1 MARFTAVIFAFI
13 ASTNLLLEVMG
24 QACSTSGIRGGISG
38 CECVFLG
45 ACDAHGAQKAGLN
58 ISNHLPSGLELFG
71 YALPGRNLA
80 YLCEGGTVGILY
92 DCNSR
97 IPLYAATVIYGS
109 QLSGPDPG
117 GRPKIPFRLSKRLLR
132 NFQQSNKDYLGANK
146 RRVCY
151 RKRSRYTREIVDKK
165 WFLAK
170 RLADKKRFS
179 GVCDGSDTFKVAMH
193 RGHLIA
199 SQYGRGDQSKK
210 IATFVYTNAV
220 PQFGDFN
227 SNPWKDCEVKL
238 VNNWGKNYCAID
250 GSTNV
255 QMFILV
261 GAFPSTESGP
271 SETRYFGRN
280 GFSDYQDTKYRVNV
294 PTEMWTAACCTFEYA
309 DRRGTTRTVTKST
322 AFWRENTPDQITP
335 CHELDVTS
343 LVRRLKEKSREGNIN
358 LFPYSSACNK
368 LTNFIKL
375 SG

>member
-24 QACSTSGIRGGISG
+24 QACSTSGITGGISG

-210 IATFVYTNAV
+210 IATFVYTNAD
-220 PQFGDFN
+220 PSLGILIQTRG
-227 SNPWKDCEVKL
+227 KTVKL
-238 VNNWGKNYCAID
+238 NSLIIGAK
-250 GSTNV
+250 TTV
-255 QMFILV
+255 QSMGQRMFKCLSLLV
-261 GAFPSTESGP
+261 PSHQP
-271 SETRYFGRN
+271 SLVHRKR
-280 GFSDYQDTKYRVNV
+280 DTLAGMDSV
-294 PTEMWTAACCTFEYA
+294 
-309 DRRGTTRTVTKST
+309 TTRT
-322 AFWRENTPDQITP
+322 Q
-335 CHELDVTS
+335 
-343 LVRRLKEKSREGNIN
+343 NIV
-358 LFPYSSACNK
+358 
-368 LTNFIKL
+368 
-375 SG
+375 